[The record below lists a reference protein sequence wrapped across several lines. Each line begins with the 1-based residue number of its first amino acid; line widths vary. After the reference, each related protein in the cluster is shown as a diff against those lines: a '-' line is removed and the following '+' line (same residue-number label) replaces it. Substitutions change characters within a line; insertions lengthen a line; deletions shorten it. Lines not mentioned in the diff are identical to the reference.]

1 MVPEQKKLKGSSMIK
16 KIASA
21 IAALSV
27 TLFISGC
34 TALSNGSFYH
44 MGGTMMWNAD
54 KLDDG
59 AIDAYDEMITTVI
72 EYGDPARAMMNEYK
86 VGEDISGDDVKE
98 SIEALAEEY
107 NMRVTGYVKMFT
119 KEDAKPDEVKE
130 ARIWSLCSLH
140 IAKIFLNHSR
150 YFGGFMPCRIM
161 YVQYG
166 NGDAYLITMDLTL
179 AIHGGYPLP
188 PEMLELAQK
197 VKKAM
202 EEIPSRAASGD
213 F

>member
-1 MVPEQKKLKGSSMIK
+1 MVRRLIG
-16 KIASA
+16 
-21 IAALSV
+21 AAMAFGLAM
-27 TLFISGC
+27 FISGC
-34 TALSNGSFYH
+34 SAVDMGSKAIYH
-44 MGGTMMWNAD
+44 GYIVRD
-54 KLDDG
+54 LDPG
-59 AIDAYDEMITTVI
+59 AMDAYDKMFSVVT
-72 EYGDPARAMMNEYK
+72 EYGDPAKAMMNEYK
-86 VGEDISGDDVKE
+86 VDTEEVSGDDLKD
-98 SIEALAEEY
+98 IIQGLAEEY

-119 KEDAKPDEVKE
+119 KEDAKPNEVKE

-179 AIHGGYPLP
+179 AIHGGKKLP
-188 PEMLELAQK
+188 PQMLELATK

-202 EEIPSRAASGD
+202 TEIPARAAKGD